1 MTLEYVPSV
10 FGTFVISWNDDA
22 FGVDSSLRIHHGA
35 VTHLDMVQRRT
46 RARGNSVAFKAV
58 NAWIDGDIDALM
70 KVPVLQVG
78 TAFKQEVWHH
88 MRLIESGDVA
98 SYAQLAAQ
106 TSSPQAVR
114 ATASTC
120 ATNQIPLIVPCHR
133 VIQSGGL
140 VGNYAM
146 GQDLKI
152 ALLEHEGVDIY

>member
-1 MTLEYVPSV
+1 MTREYVPSA

-22 FGVDSSLRIHHGA
+22 LGVDAASRGHHGA
-35 VTHLDMVQRRT
+35 VTHLDIVKRKL

-58 NAWIDGDIDALM
+58 NAWVDGDIDALL
-70 KVPVLQVG
+70 KVPVLQAG

-98 SYAQLAAQ
+98 SYAQLAAK
-106 TSSPQAVR
+106 TSSPQAIR

-152 ALLEHEGVDIY
+152 ALLEHEGVEIY